1 MGLHFHQRPLNFSNI
16 HNLTFEVKGI
26 ARRGVAVCA
35 IQRNEAPSF
44 SFLNQEL
51 SVQDAS
57 RKYGDHSMRG
67 TNQNASSV
75 LYRPSSPSAMIS
87 STVTWCR
94 PTVKPL
100 PTKFAPAWLDPELL
114 PPPPPEPGPLLTNS
128 RRESKNFLMVS
139 RRRQMS
145 VRGVNVR
152 WTACSL
158 CTELLHW
165 QWCGTDWN
173 PKRPVHQP
181 FGAQYHAVMSFPVMM
196 RRRMMMMLRQPK
208 FLGKFPFT
216 CQGKPVG
223 ESLSRQVM

>member
-1 MGLHFHQRPLNFSNI
+1 MTN
-16 HNLTFEVKGI
+16 
-26 ARRGVAVCA
+26 A
-35 IQRNEAPSF
+35 
-44 SFLNQEL
+44 L

-57 RKYGDHSMRG
+57 RMYGDHSMRG
-67 TNQNASSV
+67 TKQNASSG
-75 LYRPSSPSAMIS
+75 LCRPCSPSAMIS

-139 RRRQMS
+139 RRRQGS

-152 WTACSL
+152 LTACSL

-196 RRRMMMMLRQPK
+196 RRRRMMLRQPK

-223 ESLSRQVM
+223 ESGRG